1 MEKKPKSKEQSKEEV
16 NREIAR
22 MALNQTVKRVNEN
35 QLQFNFKDKNDG

>member
-22 MALNQTVKRVNEN
+22 MALQQTVNKN
-35 QLQFNFKDKNDG
+35 QLQFKFKEDKNG